1 VSQLSDMYQCAAG
14 PPTPEQMA
22 VCMLL
27 TTLRVILI
35 KKQPGDGEHE
45 YDC

>member
-1 VSQLSDMYQCAAG
+1 
-14 PPTPEQMA
+14 
-22 VCMLL
+22 MLL
-27 TTLRVILI
+27 TTSRVILI

>member
-1 VSQLSDMYQCAAG
+1 LHLSIGEVTYNVMFY
-14 PPTPEQMA
+14 EIF
-22 VCMLL
+22 CMLL
-27 TTLRVILI
+27 TTSRVILI

>member
-1 VSQLSDMYQCAAG
+1 
-14 PPTPEQMA
+14 
-22 VCMLL
+22 MLL